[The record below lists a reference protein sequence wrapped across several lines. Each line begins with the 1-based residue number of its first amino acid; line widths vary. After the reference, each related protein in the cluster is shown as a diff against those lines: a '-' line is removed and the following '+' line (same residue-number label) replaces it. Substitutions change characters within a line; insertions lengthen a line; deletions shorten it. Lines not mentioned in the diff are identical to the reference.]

1 MFPVSG
7 SLHAAPPFPR
17 LGPGE
22 SGSPTSWALWRR
34 YDLHPPHHRSL
45 ICFAS
50 GAHVIPPWFV
60 LAVNSAPGRA
70 EVPHQARII
79 VQPAIPIAGS
89 LSRGRE
95 WIISCRWTERE
106 LPRPTFMQPDVRSSR
121 QGGRFSL
128 RLVSDRPRLFHVVL

>member
-34 YDLHPPHHRSL
+34 YDLHSPHHRSL

-60 LAVNSAPGRA
+60 LAADSAPGRV
-70 EVPHQARII
+70 EIPHQARII

-89 LSRGRE
+89 FSRGRE
-95 WIISCRWTERE
+95 WNISGSQASHPVP
-106 LPRPTFMQPDVRSSR
+106 LLRSKTPAEST
-121 QGGRFSL
+121 
-128 RLVSDRPRLFHVVL
+128 RPRQ